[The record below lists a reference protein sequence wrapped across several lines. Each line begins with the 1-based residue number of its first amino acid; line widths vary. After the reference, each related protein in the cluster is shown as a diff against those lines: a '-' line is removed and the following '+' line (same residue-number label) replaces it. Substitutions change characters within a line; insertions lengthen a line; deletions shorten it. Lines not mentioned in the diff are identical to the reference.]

1 MTQTEKLLI
10 VRAGQPVNM
19 SCHQN
24 SNDNYVALWYQQ
36 KPSQALQIIVF
47 SSASD
52 TGDLEPDYKNWL
64 FQRPSLLWSSLS
76 KARAEPQDSALYFC
90 AASRHSCKPQS
101 NCLHKTCRSTPK
113 RSQTSYRPLR
123 GAVNHNADVSHHYV
137 YIYHRNHEPVCRRE
151 IDRKSYR

>member
-1 MTQTEKLLI
+1 MNNQILLILVLEILQGWCQKVVVTQTEKLLI
-10 VRAGQPVNM
+10 VRAGEPMNM

-36 KPSQALQIIVF
+36 KPSQALQIIVL

-90 AASRHSCKPQS
+90 AASRQS
-101 NCLHKTCRSTPK
+101 NSAAYFGSGTVVSVLGKFGGLSTFLY
-113 RSQTSYRPLR
+113 TVVWL
-123 GAVNHNADVSHHYV
+123 
-137 YIYHRNHEPVCRRE
+137 
-151 IDRKSYR
+151 